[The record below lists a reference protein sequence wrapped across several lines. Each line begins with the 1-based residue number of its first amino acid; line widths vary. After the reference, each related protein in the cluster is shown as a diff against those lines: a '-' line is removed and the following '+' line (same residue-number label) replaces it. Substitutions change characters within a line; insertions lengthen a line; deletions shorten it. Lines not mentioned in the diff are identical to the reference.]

1 MKLRLIKNLITL
13 PAITPINEPKAG
25 FNDSLKDLLLVI
37 SPSKAPKKGPIMIP
51 IGPSITKAIIRPTVV
66 PICPDLVPPN
76 FFTPNI
82 GIK

>member
-1 MKLRLIKNLITL
+1 MLS
-13 PAITPINEPKAG
+13 NEPNAG

-37 SPSKAPKKGPIMIP
+37 SPSKAPKNGPIIIP
-51 IGPSITKAIIRPTVV
+51 IGPRITKARISPTVV

-82 GIK
+82 GIR